1 MSEWN
6 LEDNKKMIYHHM
18 MDEEMYLGEDID
30 ILREKLIEKQRN
42 HMLDEQEINRLFGH
56 EVDTEYMRLFWEK
69 RAQNHVLNESL
80 TNLEEDSE
88 LLRLKM
94 QCETPKMQQYIQP
107 TKEMKM
113 LDLGSGY
120 GTWSF
125 MFADN
130 VDLIHAVDYTEEMIE
145 LGRRRAVKENKNNIS
160 FFVSSVQDY
169 TSNVWYDL
177 VLLSGVCLYLN
188 DNDIRLMLK
197 NMQDYTKK
205 DTVLVLRDST
215 SIQDRYVINKEYS
228 ERLGTM
234 YSATYRTRE
243 EYIKLF
249 ESIGF
254 ELEDDEDMF
263 DEKSPL
269 NKHKETRLRIY
280 RFRRK

>member
-1 MSEWN
+1 
-6 LEDNKKMIYHHM
+6 
-18 MDEEMYLGEDID
+18 
-30 ILREKLIEKQRN
+30 
-42 HMLDEQEINRLFGH
+42 
-56 EVDTEYMRLFWEK
+56 
-69 RAQNHVLNESL
+69 
-80 TNLEEDSE
+80 
-88 LLRLKM
+88 
-94 QCETPKMQQYIQP
+94 
-107 TKEMKM
+107 
-113 LDLGSGY
+113 
-120 GTWSF
+120 
-125 MFADN
+125 
-130 VDLIHAVDYTEEMIE
+130 MIE